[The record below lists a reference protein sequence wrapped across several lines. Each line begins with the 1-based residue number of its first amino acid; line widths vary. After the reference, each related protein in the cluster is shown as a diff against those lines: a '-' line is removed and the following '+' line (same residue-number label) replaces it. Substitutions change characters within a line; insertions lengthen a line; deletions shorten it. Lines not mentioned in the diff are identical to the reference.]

1 MRWTLDVKQ
10 DENGEAFIEF
20 PPEALEGLGWQE
32 GDEIQWIDN
41 GDGSWTLKKKEP
53 EMAWVLVDCVAQYR
67 MRYCVQVPLTHPE
80 WALDTVV
87 MEEAKEFS
95 QEYLGETIISHRVV
109 SQEEAIKIC
118 RKDNTYIDSWD
129 DELVMKNM
137 FTRDGEKVE
146 K

>member
-20 PPEALEGLGWQE
+20 PPEALEGVGWQE

-67 MRYCVQVPLTHPE
+67 MRYCVQVPATHPE